1 VTAGSRLTMK
11 PLILTAAICAA
22 IVVAV
27 PARSDAADLE
37 GFRGGKSIYSG
48 TSHGYSNW
56 RERCA
61 YAGYYCLYAWRGSV
75 YHYRWDDYPYPYAF
89 PRRHRTRF

>member
-1 VTAGSRLTMK
+1 MTIGSRLTTK
-11 PLILTAAICAA
+11 RLIVATALCAA
-22 IVVAV
+22 MLAGGL
-27 PARSDAADLE
+27 AASDAAEL
-37 GFRGGKSIYSG
+37 GRFPGAKYSG
-48 TSHGYSNW
+48 TSRAYGNW

-89 PRRHRTRF
+89 YPRRTRSRF

>member
-1 VTAGSRLTMK
+1 MTVGSRLATK
-11 PLILTAAICAA
+11 NLIIAAAIGAA
-22 IVVAV
+22 IVAGV
-27 PARSDAADLE
+27 PAASNAADLE
-37 GFRGGKSIYSG
+37 RFSGGKYAG
-48 TSHGYSNW
+48 AYRGYSNW

-89 PRRHRTRF
+89 YPRRQRTRY